1 MNIQFSDLIENV
13 PAAPGIYKMYDAA
26 DNLLYVGKA
35 KNLSNRLKQYL
46 DISKL
51 ELHKQVMRTLVTR
64 VEWETVPTESD
75 ALLREQELIK
85 TQKPKYNIMLTD
97 GKMYPMLA
105 LTNSEYPRLLKFR
118 GKISQRRD
126 VYGPYP
132 GVGALNETI
141 KTIQKVCCL
150 RTCTDTFM
158 RNRTRPCLLYQIGR
172 CSAPCCIPQHEKYAE
187 NVRIARKILTGD
199 STPIIHDL
207 TQQMQKFSTDMNF
220 ESAAIIRDKIAAL
233 THTSNRG
240 IRRNHAYSNELPWD
254 KNVTELENWLGI
266 KINLAGV
273 FDNSHLFGKQP
284 VGAMITFGHNG
295 FEKSGYRHFKLKDK
309 SRAGND
315 VAMMSEFIHRAIER
329 GPKLDLI
336 IVDGGIA
343 QWRIAT
349 RAANNI
355 PVMGVTKGEVRDG
368 DEHFILPDGTIY
380 HNLPKDS
387 PLFLMLRAVRDEA
400 HRFVITY
407 HRNVRAKQMTASVLD
422 EIDGI
427 GPTRKKNLLQ
437 HFGSVRAIMDA
448 DLNALKHVPGL
459 GKSAAEKIY
468 AHFHSEVI

>member
-1 MNIQFSDLIENV
+1 MNIQFSDLISNA
-13 PAAPGIYKMYDAA
+13 PHAPGVYKMYDAD

-35 KNLSNRLKQYL
+35 RDLFNRLHQYI

-51 ELHKQVMRTLVTR
+51 EPHKQVMRTLVIR
-64 VEWETVPTESD
+64 IEWETVATESD
-75 ALLREQELIK
+75 ALILEQELIK

-105 LTNSEYPRLLKFR
+105 LTSGDFPRLLKFR

-132 GVGALNETI
+132 SVSALNETI
-141 KTIQKVCCL
+141 KTIQQVCGL

-172 CSAPCCIPQHEKYAE
+172 CMAPCCIPDKEKYAE
-187 NVRIARKILTGD
+187 SMRTARKILTGD
-199 STPIIHDL
+199 SQPIIADL
-207 TQQMQKFSTDMNF
+207 TKEMQKYSDATDY
-220 ESAAIIRDKIAAL
+220 ESAAIIRDKIIAL

-240 IRRNHAYSNELPWD
+240 KRQNNAYSAISDWD
-254 KNVTELENWLGI
+254 KNVSDLEKWLNI
-266 KINLAGV
+266 KINLVGV
-273 FDNSHLFGKQP
+273 FDNSHLFGTQP

-295 FEKSGYRHFKLKDK
+295 FEKSGYRHFKLQDK

-315 VAMMSEFIHRAIER
+315 IAMMSEFIKRAIEH

-336 IVDGGIA
+336 IVDGGPA
-343 QWRIAT
+343 QWNIAN
-349 RAANNI
+349 RNSGGI
-355 PVMGVTKGEVRDG
+355 PVMGVTKGVVRDG
-368 DEHFILPDGTIY
+368 DEHFILPDGSVY
-380 HNLPKDS
+380 HDLPKDS

-407 HRNVRAKQMTASVLD
+407 HRTTRAKKMTASVLD

-427 GPTRKKNLLQ
+427 GPTRKRALLQ

-448 DLNALKHVPGL
+448 DLDALIHVPGL
-459 GKSAAEKIY
+459 GKNAAKKIY
-468 AHFHSEVI
+468 AHFHSDVI